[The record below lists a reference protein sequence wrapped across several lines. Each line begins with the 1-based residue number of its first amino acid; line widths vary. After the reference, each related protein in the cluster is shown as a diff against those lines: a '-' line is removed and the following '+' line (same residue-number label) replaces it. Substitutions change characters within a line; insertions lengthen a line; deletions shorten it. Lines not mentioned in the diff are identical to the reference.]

1 MGHVYADIELV
12 NSVDLANSKSGIVSE
27 DEIRNFKLNIMVDTG
42 ALMLTIN
49 ENIQEILGLP
59 TVDYRM
65 VQMADGTKMRL
76 PVAGPVEVRFLDRFS
91 VGNAYVLPGDQE
103 PLLGVIPL
111 EEMDLWI
118 NPTRNLL
125 APVHPEG
132 WILSLK

>member
-1 MGHVYADIELV
+1 MGHVFADIELV
-12 NSVDLANSKSGIVSE
+12 NSVDLANSKSGIIGNEEV
-27 DEIRNFKLNIMVDTG
+27 RNHKLNVMVDTG
-42 ALMLTIN
+42 ALMMNIN

-59 TVDYRM
+59 TVDHRIA
-65 VQMADGTKMRL
+65 QMADGTRMRL
-76 PVAGPVEVRFLDRFS
+76 PVVGPIEIRFQDRFS
-91 VGNAYVLPGDQE
+91 VGNAYVLPGDSE

-111 EEMDLWI
+111 EEMDVWI

>member
-1 MGHVYADIELV
+1 MGHVFADIELV
-12 NSVDLANSKSGIVSE
+12 NSVDLALSKRG
-27 DEIRNFKLNIMVDTG
+27 EIGNEEVRNHKLNVMVDTG
-42 ALMLTIN
+42 ALMMTIN

-59 TVDYRM
+59 TVDHRIAQM
-65 VQMADGTKMRL
+65 VDGTRMRL
-76 PVAGPVEVRFLDRFS
+76 PVVGPIEIRFQDRFS
-91 VGNAYVLPGDQE
+91 VGNAYVLPGDSE

-111 EEMDLWI
+111 EEMDVWI